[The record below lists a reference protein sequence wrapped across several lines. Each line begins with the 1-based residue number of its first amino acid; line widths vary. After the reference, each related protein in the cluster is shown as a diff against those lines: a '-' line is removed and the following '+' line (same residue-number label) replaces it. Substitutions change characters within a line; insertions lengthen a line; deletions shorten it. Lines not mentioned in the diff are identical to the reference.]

1 MYHVIHLRVIYNI
14 EKLKPTSKYSMMEK
28 QLNYALK
35 DIGRYKEQS
44 VGRRKKQNIKHYH
57 RVF

>member
-14 EKLKPTSKYSMMEK
+14 EKLKTTSKYSMMEK

-35 DIGRYKEQS
+35 DIERYK
-44 VGRRKKQNIKHYH
+44 
-57 RVF
+57 